1 VTFSSWPRGA
11 SLKRRLRI
19 EACERVERR
28 FTFPDD
34 YHPALPVTII
44 QILVTPIHSLPARL
58 MDQASL
64 NHYFENSDE
73 LLDHGHGHHHHHH
86 HHHQRS
92 EDTDRLEERDKEIDR
107 TNGHGEVEVCLL
119 MR

>member
-1 VTFSSWPRGA
+1 MTFSSWRRGA
-11 SLKRRLRI
+11 SLKRRPRI

-34 YHPALPVTII
+34 CHPALTVTII

-86 HHHQRS
+86 HQRS

-107 TNGHGEVEVCLL
+107 PNGHGEVEVCLL